1 MQQKLIKK
9 TLEDLNTNEK
19 GLTNVEA
26 NARLKKNGKNIF
38 PTGKQKNIF
47 FILLNQFKSAII
59 IILFVAIALSLIIG
73 EYANIIFIAAVI
85 LINTIIGF
93 IQEYQAERSAR
104 RLKTHIKVMINVLR
118 NGQIEVI
125 NSEDLVVGDIVF
137 LESGNK
143 IPADIRLIEVKN
155 FKTDESIL
163 TGESEG
169 VEKNSLDEIEDDT
182 SNFKNNIA
190 YAGTIVL
197 TGRAMGVVVAVANN
211 TEYGKIA
218 KNIVEIKD
226 NPSPL
231 TIRINKFTKQISVV
245 FLIIAFVISVIL
257 YLKEYS
263 WYNIFFS
270 VVALTVSA
278 IPEGLT
284 TGMTI
289 SLSLSS
295 SKMAKKNV
303 IVKQLSAVEGLGSCN
318 IIASDKTGTLTVN
331 EQTASKIILP
341 DSTVIDVTGVGY
353 NNTGD
358 LLYDKQ
364 NKDLREHVNLIT
376 ILGSSNN
383 ESIIKQQGKEMIVG
397 GDSIDIAFKVLSI
410 KNNTND
416 IILNEI
422 ARIPYESELK
432 YSALQYEEEKKNYV
446 TIKGSVETVL
456 NFCDTMLVNCKNE
469 KLDKKE
475 IEKQNTMLAENGYRV
490 IALANGVFDE
500 NIDNCLS
507 LKNLKTLT
515 FIGLVAFIDPVRQ
528 DAIESIKE
536 CQKTG
541 VQVKMITG
549 DHPLTAFFIGKQLGI
564 VENKDE
570 VATGNDID
578 NILKNGEDALDEFTK
593 KIKIF
598 ARVTPMQKYEIVK
611 SYKRQG
617 GFIAVTG
624 DGVND
629 VLALKEANIGIS
641 VGSGTDIAKE
651 TADMIIT
658 DDKFTSIVTGI
669 DEGKRAY
676 GNVRNLVYLL
686 MSTGICEVILYL
698 LSIICNLSFPLT
710 GVQFLWLN
718 LVTNGIQSNVFAFE
732 KNTLTENSSKVR
744 NPNENI
750 FNKLLMMECFIA
762 TIYIGLT
769 GFLLY
774 FILLKSGLDDITART
789 YLLTYMVFMESMQA
803 FNCRNEFI
811 SAFKCKFKQNPFLI
825 LTIILSFVFQITA
838 LYVAPI
844 AGFMNIIPINFMHVM
859 YMLIFSFTQILLM
872 EIFKYCLKRR
882 RKI

>member
-1 MQQKLIKK
+1 MKQKTIKQ
-9 TLEDLNTNEK
+9 TLEELNTSEN
-19 GLTNVEA
+19 GLTDAEA
-26 NARLKKNGKNIF
+26 NKRLEKNGKNIF
-38 PTGKQKNIF
+38 PIGKQKNIF

-85 LINTIIGF
+85 LINTVIGF
-93 IQEYQAERSAR
+93 IQEYQAERSAQ

-118 NGQIEVI
+118 NGQNETI
-125 NSEDLVVGDIVF
+125 NSENLVVGDIIF

-143 IPADIRLIEVKN
+143 IPADIRLIDVKN
-155 FKTDESIL
+155 FKVDESIL

-169 VEKNSLDEIEDDT
+169 VEKISLDEIEYNN
-182 SNFKNNIA
+182 SSFKTNMA

-218 KNIVEIKD
+218 KKIVEIKD

-231 TIRINKFTKQISVV
+231 TIRINKFTKQISIV
-245 FLIIAFVISVIL
+245 FLFIALLISSIL
-257 YLKEYS
+257 YLKGYS

-341 DSTVIDVTGVGY
+341 DSTSIDITGVGY
-353 NNTGD
+353 NKNGT
-358 LLYDKQ
+358 LLFDIK
-364 NKDLREHVNLIT
+364 NKALCEHVNLLT
-376 ILGSSNN
+376 ILGASNN
-383 ESIIKQQGKEMIVG
+383 ESIIKQQGKEMIAA

-410 KNNTND
+410 KNGTDN

-422 ARIPYESELK
+422 SKIPYESELK
-432 YSALQYEEEKKNYV
+432 FSALQYEEENKKYITV
-446 TIKGSVETVL
+446 KGSVETIL
-456 NFCDTMLVNCKNE
+456 SFCDTMLVNNKNE
-469 KLDKKE
+469 KLNKKE
-475 IEKQNTMLAENGYRV
+475 IERQNISLAENGYRV
-490 IALANGVFDE
+490 IALANGE
-500 NIDNCLS
+500 YEEIITNSAS
-507 LKNLKTLT
+507 LKNLKSLT
-515 FIGLVAFIDPVRQ
+515 FVGLVAFIDPVRE

-549 DHPLTAFFIGKQLGI
+549 DHPLTAYCIGKQLGI
-564 VENKDE
+564 VDSKDE
-570 VATGNDID
+570 VATGDDID
-578 NILKNGEDALDEFTK
+578 KVLTDGETALDELTK

-598 ARVTPMQKYEIVK
+598 ARVTPLQKYEIVK

-641 VGSGTDIAKE
+641 VGSGSDIAKE

-658 DDKFTSIVTGI
+658 NDKFTSIVTGI

-698 LSIICNLSFPLT
+698 LSIIFNLSFPLT

-732 KNTLTENSSKVR
+732 KNTLSKHSNKVR

-750 FNKLLMMECFIA
+750 FNKLLMTECFIA

-769 GFLLY
+769 GFGLY
-774 FILLKSGLDDITART
+774 FILLKSGLDAMTART

-811 SAFKCKFKQNPFLI
+811 SAFKCKFQNNPVLV
-825 LTIILSFVFQITA
+825 LTIIMSFVFQISA
-838 LYVAPI
+838 LYIAPL
-844 AGFMNIIPINFMHVM
+844 AGFMNIIPIKFIHVI
-859 YMLIFSFTQILLM
+859 YMLLFSFTQILLM
-872 EIFKYCLKRR
+872 EIFKLVLK
-882 RKI
+882 KHKQN